1 MKVKKLMS
9 FFVLGAVL
17 VAIPALAETMKSEEP
32 MIDIAKTTCKELMSG
47 NDTDREVGMAYFHG
61 FIAGQANRHAL
72 DVYAAGAL
80 TDKVNDYCLS
90 NPASTV
96 MDAFAKAQK

>member
-17 VAIPALAETMKSEEP
+17 VAIPALADTTKSEEP
-32 MIDIAKTTCKELMSG
+32 MIDIAKLTCKELMGG

-72 DVYAAGAL
+72 DVYAAGGV
-80 TDKVNDYCLS
+80 TDKVKDYCLS

-96 MDAFAKAQK
+96 MNAFAKAQK

>member
-9 FFVLGAVL
+9 LCVLGAVL
-17 VAIPALAETMKSEEP
+17 VAMPALADTMKSEEP
-32 MIDIAKTTCKELMSG
+32 VIDIAKLTCKELMSG
-47 NDTDREVGMAYFHG
+47 NDTDREVGIAYFHG
-61 FIAGQANRHAL
+61 FIAGKANRNAL
-72 DVYAAGAL
+72 DVYAAGAS
-80 TDKVNDYCLS
+80 TDKVTDYCLS

>member
-1 MKVKKLMS
+1 MEVKKFIS

-17 VAIPALAETMKSEEP
+17 VAIPALAETMSSEKQV
-32 MIDIAKTTCKELMSG
+32 IDIVKMTCKELMSG
-47 NDTDREVGMAYFHG
+47 NDTDREVGVAYYHG
-61 FIAGQANRHAL
+61 FLAGKANRHEL

-80 TDKVNDYCLS
+80 TDKVKDYCLS

-96 MDAFAKAQK
+96 MDAFATAQK